1 MVSCGYSADDIKIIK
16 SISQSVDGTS
26 NNVVYKKNDN
36 NNASFMNC
44 LLTRERTING
54 GPYSYSVPGTDIVWP
69 APIPE
74 NERLFWRQ
82 SIEKYAHY
90 HLEEFPLK
98 RNNGMS
104 EDIGDLAWRILLFS
118 KYPNIDLL
126 LYLKQ
131 DEMSFPII
139 LLLREGKINAVDF
152 RKLSSSPKVL
162 QRKFLFQIAS
172 CGIDDFNLLVNKLE
186 DSLVKFSVS
195 ENMYNNILSTFY
207 LVNLSAKKASYK
219 FNESMILYKTDINH
233 VREMSG
239 MPSRTT
245 FNNGSS
251 LVIQNRENI
260 SEYFMLELYNK
271 NELPGLV
278 QSVVYA
284 MYNSCI
290 NPNENSFIVNSDL
303 QKIKYKVSTLMIGCF
318 ISNWNISSSKL
329 KGKML

>member
-1 MVSCGYSADDIKIIK
+1 
-16 SISQSVDGTS
+16 
-26 NNVVYKKNDN
+26 
-36 NNASFMNC
+36 MNC

-69 APIPE
+69 SPIPE

-118 KYPNIDLL
+118 KYPDIDLL

-172 CGIDDFNLLVNKLE
+172 YGIDDFNLLVNKLGG
-186 DSLVKFSVS
+186 F
-195 ENMYNNILSTFY
+195 F
-207 LVNLSAKKASYK
+207 
-219 FNESMILYKTDINH
+219 
-233 VREMSG
+233 G
-239 MPSRTT
+239 
-245 FNNGSS
+245 
-251 LVIQNRENI
+251 
-260 SEYFMLELYNK
+260 
-271 NELPGLV
+271 
-278 QSVVYA
+278 
-284 MYNSCI
+284 
-290 NPNENSFIVNSDL
+290 
-303 QKIKYKVSTLMIGCF
+303 
-318 ISNWNISSSKL
+318 
-329 KGKML
+329 